1 MRLAVGDLVVYGS
14 HGAGRVTSRQNLRS
28 GESREVVVLDFA
40 AGLSVTLPL
49 QRALEFLRPVAS
61 ESEVARIR
69 TTLREDIAPSEDRWL
84 KRSKA
89 TQAKVT
95 SGEAVGLA
103 EVVRDGARGEGRSTA
118 LGEAMRLSPSE
129 HQLYLKARRL
139 LADEIGLARGVES
152 SEADDW
158 ITSQL
163 LHTARQRSSSEAKS
177 GGAAKPTLSR
187 PSRSAA

>member
-14 HGAGRVTSRQNLRS
+14 HGAGRVTSRQNRRF
-28 GESREVVVLDFA
+28 GETREIVVLDFA

-49 QRALEFLRPVAS
+49 QRALEYLRPLAD
-61 ESEVARIR
+61 ETEVARVR
-69 TTLREDIAPSEDRWL
+69 TTLREDTAPSEDRWL

-103 EVVRDGARGEGRSTA
+103 EVVRDGACREGTSATHK
-118 LGEAMRLSPSE
+118 ETTRLSPSE

-158 ITSQL
+158 ITNQL
-163 LHTARQRSSSEAKS
+163 SHTARQRSSTETST
-177 GGAAKPTLSR
+177 GAADEPALSR
-187 PSRSAA
+187 PRRSAA